1 MKRTII
7 IVIISTIAVF
17 SLQGL
22 WMRSMYQAYTYQ
34 TMEKIETAMGICI
47 GKEIAYRQ
55 KEQPFKDPK
64 NPTFV
69 YKRAKDMTPEE
80 RSSLKGDTLNYN
92 ELSSKNIGNNI
103 YEVLL
108 QIKQDRLIE
117 KKKYIQSHTLDSLF
131 QAELQKEKIETDY
144 CILIYNQDT
153 TIVGQTGTLD
163 ATSAEASSTR
173 LFPIGT
179 KGMQFVQVK
188 ADIGLSVFLRQMLY
202 ILMASAIMVVV
213 ILNSVAYLMVVIR
226 RKERLFRQREA
237 NVNGT
242 VHDLKSPLNGI
253 VTLLG
258 FLRNKQTD
266 PTTQTLMDGTIRQ
279 AKHLIG
285 DIEALLVTARRDRQQ
300 IHLQKKET
308 DLVQLVEQAKES
320 LSANYTGKGHRI
332 LVDSEQPTMK
342 LEADA
347 LYITNIIR
355 NLLENALKY
364 SDEGVI
370 IQVRIR
376 QDEAHTYLEVEDN
389 GWGIERKYHR
399 KIFQQFFQVPND
411 KEVRRR
417 GYGVGLAYSYY
428 IMEAHGGTIRVK
440 SEPGK
445 GSTFTCVLP
454 NL

>member
-1 MKRTII
+1 MKRVIA
-7 IVIISTIAVF
+7 IVFVSTIAVF

-22 WMRSMYQAYTYQ
+22 WMKSMYRAFTSQTIE
-34 TMEKIETAMGICI
+34 TMESALGTSI
-47 GKEIAYRQ
+47 GKEISYRQ
-55 KEQPFKDPK
+55 KKQPFKDPK

-80 RSSLKGDTLNYN
+80 RSSLKGDTLNYD
-92 ELSSKNIGNNI
+92 ELRERNIGSNMYDI
-103 YEVLL
+103 LL
-108 QIKQDRLIE
+108 QISQDKLIE
-117 KKKYIQSHTLDSLF
+117 KKNYIQLHTLDSLF
-131 QAELQKEKIETDY
+131 QAELQKAKTEARY
-144 CILIYNQDT
+144 RLLIFDKDT
-153 TIVGQTGTLD
+153 TVTEQTGTL
-163 ATSAEASSTR
+163 AECAEATDSTR

-179 KGMQFVQVK
+179 KGLQFVQVK
-188 ADIGLSVFLRQMLY
+188 VDIGLSAFLRQMLY
-202 ILMASAIMVVV
+202 ILMASVGMVVV
-213 ILNSVAYLMVVIR
+213 ILGCVVYLMIVIR
-226 RKERLFRQREA
+226 KKNILFKQREA

-308 DLVQLVEQAKES
+308 DLVQLVEKAKES

-332 LVDSEQPTMK
+332 LVDSEQTTMK

-347 LYITNIIR
+347 LYITNVIR

-445 GSTFTCVLP
+445 GSTFTCVFP

>member
-1 MKRTII
+1 MKRV
-7 IVIISTIAVF
+7 IVIVIVSTIAVF

-22 WMRSMYQAYTYQ
+22 WMKSMYRAFTSQTIE
-34 TMEKIETAMGICI
+34 TMESALGTSI
-47 GKEIAYRQ
+47 GKEISYRQ
-55 KEQPFKDPK
+55 KKQPFKDPK

-80 RSSLKGDTLNYN
+80 RSSLKGDTLNYD
-92 ELSSKNIGNNI
+92 ELRERNIGSNMYDI
-103 YEVLL
+103 LL
-108 QIKQDRLIE
+108 QISQDKLIE
-117 KKKYIQSHTLDSLF
+117 KKNYIQLHTLDSLF
-131 QAELQKEKIETDY
+131 QAELQKAKTEARY
-144 CILIYNQDT
+144 RLLIFDKDT
-153 TIVGQTGTLD
+153 TVTEQTGTL
-163 ATSAEASSTR
+163 AECAEATDSTR

-179 KGMQFVQVK
+179 KGLQFVQVK
-188 ADIGLSVFLRQMLY
+188 VDIGLSAFLRQMLY
-202 ILMASAIMVVV
+202 ILMASVGMVVV
-213 ILNSVAYLMVVIR
+213 ILGCVVYLMIVIR
-226 RKERLFRQREA
+226 KKNILFKQREA

-332 LVDSEQPTMK
+332 LVDSEQTTMK

-347 LYITNIIR
+347 LYITNVIR

-376 QDEAHTYLEVEDN
+376 QNEAHTYLEVEDN

-445 GSTFTCVLP
+445 GSTFTCVFP

>member
-1 MKRTII
+1 
-7 IVIISTIAVF
+7 
-17 SLQGL
+17 
-22 WMRSMYQAYTYQ
+22 
-34 TMEKIETAMGICI
+34 
-47 GKEIAYRQ
+47 
-55 KEQPFKDPK
+55 
-64 NPTFV
+64 
-69 YKRAKDMTPEE
+69 MTPEE

-103 YEVLL
+103 YEVFL
-108 QIKQDRLIE
+108 QIRQDGLIE
-117 KKKYIQSHTLDSLF
+117 KKRYIQPHTLDSLF

-153 TIVGQTGTLD
+153 TVVGQTGTLD
-163 ATSAEASSTR
+163 ATSAEASTSR
-173 LFPIGT
+173 FFPIGT

-213 ILNSVAYLMVVIR
+213 ILYSVVYLMMVIR
-226 RKERLFRQREA
+226 RKEKLFRQREA

-308 DLVQLVEQAKES
+308 DLVQLVEKAKES

-332 LVDSEQPTMK
+332 LVDSEQTTMK

-347 LYITNIIR
+347 LYITNVIR

-445 GSTFTCVLP
+445 GSTFTCVFP

>member
-17 SLQGL
+17 CLQGL
-22 WMRSMYQAYTYQ
+22 WIKSMYKVYTHQ
-34 TMEKIETAMGICI
+34 TMERIETAMEISI
-47 GKEIAYRQ
+47 GKEISYRK
-55 KEQPFKDPK
+55 KEQPFNDPK
-64 NPTFV
+64 NPKVF
-69 YKRAKDMTPEE
+69 YKPAEMMTPEE
-80 RSSLKGDTLNYN
+80 KDSLKGDTLSLK
-92 ELSSKNIGNNI
+92 ELKEKNIGSNMYDVI
-103 YEVLL
+103 L
-108 QIKQDRLIE
+108 QISQDRLIE
-117 KKKYIQSHTLDSLF
+117 KKRYIQPHTLDSLF

-153 TIVGQTGTLD
+153 TVVGQTGTLD

-188 ADIGLSVFLRQMLY
+188 TDIGLSAFLRQMLY
-202 ILMASAIMVVV
+202 ILMASAIMVAV

-308 DLVQLVEQAKES
+308 DLVQLVEKAKES

-332 LVDSEQPTMK
+332 LVDSEQTTMK

-347 LYITNIIR
+347 LYITNVIR

-376 QDEAHTYLEVEDN
+376 QNEAHTYLEVEDN

-445 GSTFTCVLP
+445 GSTFTCVFP

>member
-1 MKRTII
+1 MKRVIA
-7 IVIISTIAVF
+7 IVIVSTIAVF

-22 WMRSMYQAYTYQ
+22 WTKSMYRAYTHQ
-34 TMEKIETAMGICI
+34 TIETMESALGTSI
-47 GKEIAYRQ
+47 GKEISYRE
-55 KEQPFKDPK
+55 KKQPFKDPK

-80 RSSLKGDTLNYN
+80 RSSLKGDTLNYD
-92 ELSSKNIGNNI
+92 ELRERNIGSNMYDI
-103 YEVLL
+103 LL
-108 QIKQDRLIE
+108 QISQDKLIE
-117 KKKYIQSHTLDSLF
+117 KKNYIQLHTLDSLF
-131 QAELQKEKIETDY
+131 QAELQKAKTEARY
-144 CILIYNQDT
+144 RLLIFDKDT
-153 TIVGQTGTLD
+153 TVTEQTGTL
-163 ATSAEASSTR
+163 AECAEATDSTR

-179 KGMQFVQVK
+179 KGLQFVQVK
-188 ADIGLSVFLRQMLY
+188 VDIGLSAFLRQMLY
-202 ILMASAIMVVV
+202 ILMASVGMVVV
-213 ILNSVAYLMVVIR
+213 ILGCVVYLMIVIR
-226 RKERLFRQREA
+226 KKNILFKQREA

-308 DLVQLVEQAKES
+308 DLVQLVEKAKES

-332 LVDSEQPTMK
+332 LVDSEQTTMK

-347 LYITNIIR
+347 LYITNVIR

-376 QDEAHTYLEVEDN
+376 QNEAHTYLEVEDN

-445 GSTFTCVLP
+445 GSTFTCVFP

>member
-1 MKRTII
+1 MKKVIA
-7 IVIISTIAVF
+7 IVIVSTIAVF

-22 WMRSMYQAYTYQ
+22 WTKSMYQAYTHQ
-34 TMEKIETAMGICI
+34 TIETMEKALTTSI
-47 GKEIAYRQ
+47 GKEISFRR
-55 KEQPFKDPK
+55 KKQPFKDPK

-80 RSSLKGDTLNYN
+80 RSSLKGDTLNYD
-92 ELSSKNIGNNI
+92 ELRERNIGSNMYDI
-103 YEVLL
+103 LL
-108 QIKQDRLIE
+108 QISQDKLIE
-117 KKKYIQSHTLDSLF
+117 KKNYIQLHTLDSLF
-131 QAELQKEKIETDY
+131 QAELQKAKTEARY
-144 CILIYNQDT
+144 RLLIFDKDT
-153 TIVGQTGTLD
+153 TVTEQTGTL
-163 ATSAEASSTR
+163 AECAEATDSTR

-179 KGMQFVQVK
+179 KGLQFVQVK
-188 ADIGLSVFLRQMLY
+188 VDIGLSAFLRQMLY
-202 ILMASAIMVVV
+202 ILMASVGMVVV
-213 ILNSVAYLMVVIR
+213 ILGCVVYLMIVIR
-226 RKERLFRQREA
+226 KKNILFKQREA

-308 DLVQLVEQAKES
+308 DLVQLVEKAKES

-332 LVDSEQPTMK
+332 LVDSEQTTMK

-347 LYITNIIR
+347 LYITNVIR

-376 QDEAHTYLEVEDN
+376 QNEAHTYLEVEDN

-445 GSTFTCVLP
+445 GSTFTCVFP

>member
-80 RSSLKGDTLNYN
+80 RRSLKGDTLNYN

>member
-1 MKRTII
+1 MKRVIF
-7 IVIISTIAVF
+7 IVFVSTIAVF

-22 WMRSMYQAYTYQ
+22 WTKSMYRAYTHQ
-34 TMEKIETAMGICI
+34 TIETMESALGTSI
-47 GKEIAYRQ
+47 GKEISYRE
-55 KEQPFKDPK
+55 KKQPFKDPK

-80 RSSLKGDTLNYN
+80 RSSLKGDTLNFDKLR
-92 ELSSKNIGNNI
+92 EKNIGSNMYDI
-103 YEVLL
+103 LL
-108 QIKQDRLIE
+108 QISQDKLIE
-117 KKKYIQSHTLDSLF
+117 KKNYIQLHTLDSLF
-131 QAELQKEKIETDY
+131 QAELKKNKIEAQY
-144 CILIYNQDT
+144 SLLIYNKD
-153 TIVGQTGTLD
+153 TIVTDWAGTLKD
-163 ATSAEASSTR
+163 LTQATGSTHF
-173 LFPIGT
+173 FPIGT
-179 KGMQFVQVK
+179 KGLQFLQVK
-188 ADIGLSVFLRQMLY
+188 ADIGLSAFLRQMLY
-202 ILMASAIMVVV
+202 ILMASVGMVAV
-213 ILNSVAYLMVVIR
+213 ILGCVVYLMIVIR
-226 RKERLFRQREA
+226 RKEQLFRQREA

-266 PTTQTLMDGTIRQ
+266 SASQTLMDGIIRQ
-279 AKHLIG
+279 AKHLIS
-285 DIEALLVTARRDRQQ
+285 DIEALLVTARRDRRQ
-300 IHLQKKET
+300 IHLQKKEA
-308 DLVQLVEQAKES
+308 DLVQLVERAKES
-320 LSANYTGKGHRI
+320 LSANYTGKAHRI
-332 LVDSEQPTMK
+332 SIDSK
-342 LEADA
+342 LTKTNPEVDA
-347 LYITNIIR
+347 LYITNVIR
-355 NLLENALKY
+355 NLMENALKY
-364 SDEGVI
+364 SDDGVE

-376 QDEAHTYLEVEDN
+376 QDEACTYLEVEDN

-445 GSTFTCVLP
+445 GSTFTCVFP

>member
-1 MKRTII
+1 MKRVIA
-7 IVIISTIAVF
+7 IVIVSTIAVF

-22 WMRSMYQAYTYQ
+22 WTKSMYRAYTHQ
-34 TMEKIETAMGICI
+34 TIETMESALGTSI
-47 GKEIAYRQ
+47 GKEISYRE
-55 KEQPFKDPK
+55 KKQPFKDPK

-80 RSSLKGDTLNYN
+80 RSSLKGDTLNYD
-92 ELSSKNIGNNI
+92 ELRERNIGSNMYDI
-103 YEVLL
+103 LL
-108 QIKQDRLIE
+108 QISQDKLIE
-117 KKKYIQSHTLDSLF
+117 KKNYIQLHTLDSLF
-131 QAELQKEKIETDY
+131 QAELQKAKTEARY
-144 CILIYNQDT
+144 RLLIFDKDT
-153 TIVGQTGTLD
+153 TVTEQTGTL
-163 ATSAEASSTR
+163 AECAEATDSTR

-179 KGMQFVQVK
+179 KGLQFVQVK
-188 ADIGLSVFLRQMLY
+188 VDIGLSAFLRQMLY
-202 ILMASAIMVVV
+202 ILMASVGMVVV
-213 ILNSVAYLMVVIR
+213 ILGCVVYLMIVIR
-226 RKERLFRQREA
+226 KKNILFKQREA

-332 LVDSEQPTMK
+332 LVDSEQTTMK

-347 LYITNIIR
+347 LYITNVIR

-445 GSTFTCVLP
+445 GSTFTCVFP